1 MTAYGQRSAKG
12 SVEAPIAAVR
22 APRFAIIL
30 AMLLALLWQSFVTQT
45 HIHADPIGYAT
56 AIADSTGAQ
65 AQLKA
70 GQAPSD
76 LPATCPICQEIAHAG
91 SYLSPTAVA
100 FQPPVA
106 IHVWRAVAPVRALT
120 LRQRSHAWQSRAP
133 PLPLQA

>member
-1 MTAYGQRSAKG
+1 MTAYEQRSAKG
-12 SVEAPIAAVR
+12 SAQAPTAPVR
-22 APRFAIIL
+22 APRFAIVL

-56 AIADSTGAQ
+56 AIADSTGTP

-100 FQPPVA
+100 FQPPAQVQ
-106 IHVWRAVAPVRALT
+106 VWRAVAISRALT
-120 LRQRSHAWQSRAP
+120 LRQRSHAWRSRAP